1 MNYVFLILSLKA
13 RKEEADRKRQEA
25 LDKKQERDRLIATEE
40 NAEKERLSKKKVGA
54 AAVKSFLQIIPC
66 NHQPC

>member
-1 MNYVFLILSLKA
+1 MNCVFLMFSKKA

-40 NAEKERLSKKKVGA
+40 NAEKERLSKKTVGA
-54 AAVKSFLQIIPC
+54 AAVKMSR
-66 NHQPC
+66 